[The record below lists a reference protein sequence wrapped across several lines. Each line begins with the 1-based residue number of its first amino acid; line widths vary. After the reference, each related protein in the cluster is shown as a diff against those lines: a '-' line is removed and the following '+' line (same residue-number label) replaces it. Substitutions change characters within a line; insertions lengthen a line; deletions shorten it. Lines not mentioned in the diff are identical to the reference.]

1 MQPGG
6 GKGQRRLRCSHE
18 LNGDRTAQH
27 SSALSMSQRDTW
39 LSTAHRTMAHLEA
52 FDHGMQ

>member
-52 FDHGMQ
+52 FDHGVQ